1 MADLNHESHTRDR
14 FGIRPGEALAVL
26 LFWAFLAGLAAT
38 GRLLDPRLNERP
50 QVTAAFIS
58 LAFIEYAIWA
68 LLTVPIFVLATRLVR
83 DGRRLPF
90 GQIVLTVAIGI
101 VVAIS
106 VDAVLDMFRGH
117 LLGPPPGGRGQRG
130 LFAGILRLGF
140 LQYLMVYFAVL
151 GAGFARTYF
160 LRDQARAEETR
171 QLQAHTAQLQAR
183 LAEAQLAVLRTQINP
198 HFLFN
203 TLHAIS
209 SLVERDPRGVRRM
222 IARLSDL
229 LRYTL
234 ENTGEQEIPL
244 DRELE
249 LLQRYLD
256 IMRVR
261 FQGRL
266 DVALNV
272 EDAVRDALVPN
283 LVLQPLVE
291 NAFKHGVDAAE
302 TAGRVEIDAFRRNGS
317 VVLRVRDN
325 GPGPREIPPSNG
337 VGLRNTIARLSQLY
351 GSNQRFSL
359 ERAEGGGAVAEV
371 VLPYHTASSA

>member
-1 MADLNHESHTRDR
+1 MADLTNESHPRDR
-14 FGIRPGEALAVL
+14 FRIRPGEALAVL
-26 LFWAFLAGLAAT
+26 LFWAFLAGLTAT
-38 GRLLDPRLNERP
+38 GRLFDPRLNERP

-68 LLTVPIFVLATRLVR
+68 LLTVPIFVLAARVGRSGRL
-83 DGRRLPF
+83 RL
-90 GQIVLTVAIGI
+90 GQAIRLIIIGIIVAI
-101 VVAIS
+101 A
-106 VDAVLDMFRGH
+106 VDAVLDLFRDN
-117 LLGPPPGGRGQRG
+117 LLGPPPGRGPRG
-130 LFAGILRLGF
+130 PFIGILRF
-140 LQYLMVYFAVL
+140 QYLQYLMVYFAVL

-256 IMRVR
+256 IMSVR

-272 EDAVRDALVPN
+272 DDDVRDALVPN

-302 TAGRVEIDAFRRNGS
+302 TAGRVEINAFRRDDS

-325 GPGPREIPPSNG
+325 GPGPSNNGSSNG

-351 GSNQRFSL
+351 GAKQRFSL

-371 VLPYHTASSA
+371 VLPYHTASPP